1 MDKKDDDKDFFSQAM
16 ADVKP
21 LKGKRRVIDTGVD
34 DLFEESPKAPAT
46 PAQTTQ
52 AKPSA
57 ADTFE
62 EELSRQ
68 PAPFVISHHDYTH
81 QQGHR
86 PGFDYK
92 TRRKMGKGPL
102 TPTRHLDLHGYTLL
116 QARQATIDFLDQAWA
131 DGQRCVLIIHG
142 KGGHGDGGMGV
153 IKNNFHH
160 WLEAL
165 PFVLAYQSAQ
175 PQHGGYGASY
185 VLLKRKRQKN
195 G

>member
-1 MDKKDDDKDFFSQAM
+1 MVKKEDDCDFFSQVM

-21 LKGKRRVIDTGVD
+21 LKGRKRVIDTGVD
-34 DLFEESPKAPAT
+34 DLSADSPSIPDDKPE
-46 PAQTTQ
+46 TTQ
-52 AKPSA
+52 ALPSED
-57 ADTFE
+57 DTFE
-62 EELSRQ
+62 KELNRHV
-68 PAPFVISHHDYTH
+68 APFVISHHDYTH

-92 TRRKMGKGPL
+92 TRRKIGKGRL

-116 QARQATIDFLDQAWA
+116 QARQATLDFLDQAWA

-142 KGGHGDGGMGV
+142 KGGNSDGGMGV
-153 IKNNFHH
+153 IKNNFYH
-160 WLEAL
+160 WLEDL

-185 VLLKRKRQKN
+185 VLLKRKR
-195 G
+195 